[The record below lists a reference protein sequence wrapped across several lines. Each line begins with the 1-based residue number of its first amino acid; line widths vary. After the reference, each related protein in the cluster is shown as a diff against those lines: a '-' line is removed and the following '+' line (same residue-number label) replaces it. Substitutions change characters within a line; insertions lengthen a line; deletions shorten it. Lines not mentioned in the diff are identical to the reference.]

1 MSGRITSRT
10 RTHAGTQARPD
21 AAHARANVSSS
32 SSLLLQRKCACGK
45 NNAGGGACGKCSD
58 SEKRV
63 RRRVA
68 RAGEVSHGA
77 SASGAVGDV
86 LRSHGSPL
94 DASTRT
100 FMESRF
106 GHDFS
111 GVRVHTDAR
120 AHESTR
126 ALNALAYTVG
136 SHIAFGAG
144 QYAPASVEGRR
155 LIAHELTHVVQQS
168 SSNSALSAKSDGVTA
183 EDSASE
189 READAAAD
197 SVISNETVPALSP
210 LRAGVVSRKAAGR
223 DTAAGGTECPQT
235 FVIPDDVYEGIVKAW
250 EQSGHGKA
258 KQIEHGGRIV
268 TDRHG
273 KPVIRTGAG
282 TESGMDP
289 KNRKHYPRERGD
301 VTRGSFHTHPYGKG
315 SAMQEATFSGGDV
328 NTFIEN
334 VLGPVMYV
342 GSAECFFVLN
352 TVNAALRRTCRRP
365 GIEDHFA
372 DVYNATRG
380 NIPRRGDTAVADAVN
395 RCGVCYYK
403 TCRRNDGS
411 LPPKTANLV
420 EVVRQK

>member
-1 MSGRITSRT
+1 M
-10 RTHAGTQARPD
+10 TQRAFSNFEP
-21 AAHARANVSSS
+21 ARANG
-32 SSLLLQRKCACGK
+32 LFAGGLLQRKCACGK
-45 NNAGGGACGKCSD
+45 NNAGSGECGKCAD
-58 SEKRV
+58 GEKRV
-63 RRRVA
+63 RRRAA

-94 DASTRT
+94 EASTRT

-111 GVRVHTDAR
+111 GVRGHTDAR
-120 AHESTR
+120 AHESAR
-126 ALNALAYTVG
+126 ALNASAYTVG
-136 SHIAFGAG
+136 SRIAFGAG

-155 LIAHELTHVVQQS
+155 LIAHELAHVVQQS
-168 SSNSALSAKSDGVTA
+168 SSGDALSAKSVGVTA

-197 SVISNETVPALSP
+197 SVLSNEPVASLSP

-223 DTAAGGTECPQT
+223 DAAARVTECPQT
-235 FVIPDDVYEGIVKAW
+235 FVIPDDVYKGIGEAW
-250 EQSGHGKA
+250 EQSGHGKE

-268 TDRHG
+268 TDRQG

-289 KNRKHYPRERGD
+289 KNPKHYPREPGD

-315 SAMQEATFSGGDV
+315 SPMQEATFSGGDV
-328 NTFIEN
+328 NTFIDN

-342 GSAECFFVLN
+342 GSAKCFFVLN
-352 TVNAALRRTCRRP
+352 TVNAALRAACRRP
-365 GIEDHFA
+365 GIADHF
-372 DVYNATRG
+372 DEVYNATRG

-403 TCRRNDGS
+403 TCRPSNGS
-411 LPPKTANLV
+411 PPPKTANLV
-420 EVVRQK
+420 EVERQQR